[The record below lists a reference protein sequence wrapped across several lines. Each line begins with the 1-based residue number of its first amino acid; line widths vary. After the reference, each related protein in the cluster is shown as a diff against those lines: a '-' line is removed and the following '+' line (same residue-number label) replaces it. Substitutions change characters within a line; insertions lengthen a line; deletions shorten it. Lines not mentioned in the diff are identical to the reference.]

1 MKTLLTI
8 KPDPEDE
15 KNGDVLAGNYCSGNI
30 FINLEYTWDVTKS
43 FDRFVKYF
51 TKVYEHETL
60 HRLIDEELGRKRRT
74 YLNEDIIVRKL
85 THEQLRKKQR
95 RFYERQDKV

>member
-1 MKTLLTI
+1 MKTLLRI

-15 KNGDVLAGNYCSGNI
+15 KNGDVLAGNYCQGVI
-30 FINLEYTWDVTKS
+30 YINLEYIWDTTKS
-43 FDRFVKYF
+43 FNKFIKYYS
-51 TKVYEHETL
+51 KVAEHENL
-60 HRLIDEELGRKRRT
+60 HRIIDEELGKKRRT

-85 THEQLRKKQR
+85 TGEHLTKKQR